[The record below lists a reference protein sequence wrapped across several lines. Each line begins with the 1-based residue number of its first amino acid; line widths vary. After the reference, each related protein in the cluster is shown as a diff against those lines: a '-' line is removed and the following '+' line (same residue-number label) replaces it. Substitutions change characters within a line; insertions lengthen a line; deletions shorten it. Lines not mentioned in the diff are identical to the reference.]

1 MWINGS
7 FYDMA
12 AKPVWS
18 VDWSVR
24 VNGRNMTDVM
34 RPRLIDLSVTDNDG
48 TSSDSCALTFD
59 DSDGDIDL
67 DIEGRTLEID
77 LNGVNV
83 FSGFVESSRSNGSR
97 GGGRLALVSGTGLD
111 PRGKAKQAQAFHKD
125 DAKLGDFLRE
135 AAGQAGYELV
145 VDDDLA
151 GLERDYWSADYE
163 SFQDIGERI
172 GREVNGTF
180 KFRGNKAVLA
190 ARGATALNTIDAVFG
205 PGGNVISWD
214 LAPFTGRPAYA
225 KAEARYFDR
234 KQAKFI
240 TEDIDLDLKG
250 FGGDTVNRV
259 RFPVGNAGQAQNF
272 TKGRKSEAKRE
283 RGGGSIDLDITPEAQ
298 VEGIVRLSGAQP
310 AVDIGWRI
318 SSVGHKAN
326 RAGGSTTGLEVKE
339 PGAT

>member
-1 MWINGS
+1 M
-7 FYDMA
+7 
-12 AKPVWS
+12 
-18 VDWSVR
+18 
-24 VNGRNMTDVM
+24 
-34 RPRLIDLSVTDNDG
+34 
-48 TSSDSCALTFD
+48 
-59 DSDGDIDL
+59 
-67 DIEGRTLEID
+67 
-77 LNGVNV
+77 
-83 FSGFVESSRSNGSR
+83 
-97 GGGRLALVSGTGLD
+97 
-111 PRGKAKQAQAFHKD
+111 
-125 DAKLGDFLRE
+125 
-135 AAGQAGYELV
+135 
-145 VDDDLA
+145 
-151 GLERDYWSADYE
+151 
-163 SFQDIGERI
+163 
-172 GREVNGTF
+172 
-180 KFRGNKAVLA
+180 LA

-259 RFPVGNAGQAQNF
+259 RFPVGDAGQAQNF